1 MSLNDF
7 EIIRELGK
15 GVFGVVYL
23 ATRKVDNNIYAIKQ
37 VKFTDLK
44 QKEISN
50 SLNEIR
56 ILASISHQ
64 NIIGYKESFYDLPAN
79 TLNLVLEY
87 ADDGDL
93 QSQITHHK
101 QHKTYFPECTIWSFF
116 IQMISGLDVLHKHSI
131 MHRDLKSA
139 NIFLT
144 KHGLCKLG
152 DLNVSKVVKEGLL
165 HTQTG
170 TPYYASPEV
179 WMDKPYNYKSDI
191 WSIGCILYEM
201 CALTLPFKGKTFEN
215 VYKNVL
221 KGVYNPIPG
230 HYSKELSQV
239 IFGLLQ
245 VNPNNRPSCQEIL
258 NHVVIKQM
266 GEMYI
271 GEDVKRGLRPYFNK
285 DGSSGDDNGCVS
297 GKNDELMKT
306 LVVTS
311 EKEIER
317 VLPKNKN
324 YNSDSKRLYQIG
336 NTGESKKNKI
346 KRNNE
351 VMRLECKQKES
362 NNNNNN
368 SNNKGEVISSI
379 LKQHNNVINNNKG
392 MIMNNNTNNVND
404 NNSINVSIQNNYNC
418 NSNSY
423 SANKSKYNN
432 NNNNNT
438 LSEKKRQYGD
448 ISSKLTSKIL
458 HNNITNNEH
467 QHLSHHPQL
476 TSLSKNHSV
485 AAIVLQPINNNQHT
499 QINNTNTNQLDTAN
513 TTQKSTKQTTKL
525 ISRPKST
532 KPSRSKT
539 PHKEKQRQINKTTTQ
554 HNITN
559 NNNNISNIIHSK
571 KNPFNTNNNINSNS
585 IQPKLNHKQFEALH
599 SPIKSNNKRNNEFII
614 TNQNKNTSNTNSEG
628 VLIYSHNHNQNQR
641 PQSCCYRNKE
651 GDDVDPSKK
660 MLMNPIRVI
669 ENKNLKKVYKINKHP
684 NYKFSGSNIAN
695 KIVQSVGN
703 EKPNVSYNN
712 VYRKIKTLNNE
723 DD

>member
-23 ATRKVDNNIYAIKQ
+23 ATRKEDNNIYAIKQ

-64 NIIGYKESFYDLPAN
+64 NIIGYKESFYDSPAN

-201 CALTLPFKGKTFEN
+201 CALSLPFKGKTFEN

-245 VNPNNRPSCQEIL
+245 VNPNNRPSCEEIL

-271 GEDVKRGLRPYFNK
+271 GEDVKRGLSPYFNK
-285 DGSSGDDNGCVS
+285 DGGDCGCLN
-297 GKNDELMKT
+297 GKNNELMKT

-324 YNSDSKRLYQIG
+324 YNSDSKRLYQI
-336 NTGESKKNKI
+336 NTSESKKNKI

-362 NNNNNN
+362 TN
-368 SNNKGEVISSI
+368 SNSNKGEVISPI
-379 LKQHNNVINNNKG
+379 LKQHNSVINNNNNNNKV
-392 MIMNNNTNNVND
+392 MIMND
-404 NNSINVSIQNNYNC
+404 NNSINVSIQNKCNC

-423 SANKSKYNN
+423 SANKSKCNS
-432 NNNNNT
+432 NNNNT

-448 ISSKLTSKIL
+448 IISTKLTSKKL
-458 HNNITNNEH
+458 YNNIINNEH
-467 QHLSHHPQL
+467 QHSSHHPQL

-485 AAIVLQPINNNQHT
+485 AAIVLQPINNNNQHI
-499 QINNTNTNQLDTAN
+499 QINNTNTNTNTNQLDTAN
-513 TTQKSTKQTTKL
+513 TTQKSTKQTT

-539 PHKEKQRQINKTTTQ
+539 PNKEKQRQINKTTTQ
-554 HNITN
+554 HTT

-571 KNPFNTNNNINSNS
+571 KNPFNTNNINSNS

-614 TNQNKNTSNTNSEG
+614 SQNKNTANTNSEG
-628 VLIYSHNHNQNQR
+628 VLIYNHNHNQR

-651 GDDVDPSKK
+651 GDEVDPSKK

-684 NYKFSGSNIAN
+684 NYKFSGCNITN

-703 EKPNVSYNN
+703 EKPNVSHNN

>member
-23 ATRKVDNNIYAIKQ
+23 ATRKEDNNIYAIKQ

-93 QSQITHHK
+93 QSQITNHK
-101 QHKTYFPECTIWSFF
+101 QNKTFFPECTIWSFF
-116 IQMISGLDVLHKHSI
+116 IQMISGLDILHKHNI

-144 KHGLCKLG
+144 KKGLCKLG

-221 KGVYNPIPG
+221 KGVYNPIPC

-245 VNPNNRPSCQEIL
+245 VNPNNRPNCEQIL
-258 NHVVIKQM
+258 NHVIIKQM
-266 GEMYI
+266 GEKYI
-271 GEDVKRGLRPYFNK
+271 DDDIKRGLTPCFNN
-285 DGSSGDDNGCVS
+285 DVACDEGLGV
-297 GKNDELMKT
+297 KNVELMKT
-306 LVVTS
+306 LVVTN

-324 YNSDSKRLYQIG
+324 YNSDSKRLYQI
-336 NTGESKKNKI
+336 NTSESKKNKI

-362 NNNNNN
+362 NNNNNK
-368 SNNKGEVISSI
+368 SELITPI
-379 LKQHNNVINNNKG
+379 LKHNNVIKDKVV
-392 MIMNNNTNNVND
+392 IMNNINE
-404 NNSINVSIQNNYNC
+404 NSINVSIQNNC

-423 SANKSKYNN
+423 SANKSKC
-432 NNNNNT
+432 NT
-438 LSEKKRQYGD
+438 LSEKKRQHQGEANT
-448 ISSKLTSKIL
+448 KLASKIL
-458 HNNITNNEH
+458 HNNIKNE
-467 QHLSHHPQL
+467 HLSHQTEG
-476 TSLSKNHSV
+476 TSLSKNQSV
-485 AAIVLQPINNNQHT
+485 SAIVLQPINKYTNQHT
-499 QINNTNTNQLDTAN
+499 QGNNNNKTKSTNNTNQLDTAN
-513 TTQKSTKQTTKL
+513 TTQKSTKQNNKL
-525 ISRPKST
+525 ISRPKSS

-539 PHKEKQRQINKTTTQ
+539 PNKEKQRQSNK
-554 HNITN
+554 
-559 NNNNISNIIHSK
+559 NISQHSNNVSNVVHSK
-571 KNPFNTNNNINSNS
+571 KNPFNNNNINSNS
-585 IQPKLNHKQFEALH
+585 IQPKLNHKQFDYLH
-599 SPIKSNNKRNNEFII
+599 SPIKTNQRNNEYMI
-614 TNQNKNTSNTNSEG
+614 NQNKNTSNTNTEG
-628 VLIYSHNHNQNQR
+628 VLIYSINHNQR

-651 GDDVDPSKK
+651 DDVDPSKK

-695 KIVQSVGN
+695 QIVQSLGN
-703 EKPNVSYNN
+703 EMPNLSHNN

-723 DD
+723 DDDY